1 MTSEYSE
8 QIFLSEVCLSVDSEN
23 LWKINAEHYNSDSHR
38 LPRSTD
44 ENTQTDHP
52 HHLTPLALNH
62 PHQRESQES

>member
-8 QIFLSEVCLSVDSEN
+8 QIFLSEVCVSVDSEN

-44 ENTQTDHP
+44 ENTHTDRPHP
-52 HHLTPLALNH
+52 LLALNH